1 MFAQDQETP
10 ANDLSGFIA
19 PKYTQNDL
27 MSNRKRLFDTFE
39 AVENETHKKQAPVR
53 STSYKRQDNP
63 RYVGAEDDNSSPH
76 KARKLGGNASRENIQ
91 LDPDLCNFQ
100 SFSKNFVTFDNQQLG
115 EDKENKGQQN
125 NRASRKPQK
134 PPQPEQQALPR
145 GTYADRY
152 LLMMKNRRETSTSRQ
167 DNAGKSGKKQSM
179 FDDIRS
185 QALAKVHTRHY

>member
-1 MFAQDQETP
+1 
-10 ANDLSGFIA
+10 
-19 PKYTQNDL
+19 
-27 MSNRKRLFDTFE
+27 
-39 AVENETHKKQAPVR
+39 
-53 STSYKRQDNP
+53 
-63 RYVGAEDDNSSPH
+63 
-76 KARKLGGNASRENIQ
+76 LGGNAFRENIQ

-125 NRASRKPQK
+125 IRASRKPQK